1 MCPVVAGMEE
11 LKQVQA
17 ADEDR
22 NVGSRISKAFQSLQP
37 AFNITQS
44 RGTDEEAAAAE
55 AVRHGVALQKVAYES
70 LSSVS
75 SLNSLDLDA

>member
-1 MCPVVAGMEE
+1 MEE

-22 NVGSRISKAFQSLQP
+22 NVGSRISKAFQSWQP
-37 AFNITQS
+37 AFNITQAPPGAA
-44 RGTDEEAAAAE
+44 GTDEEAAAAD
-55 AVRHGVALQKVAYES
+55 AVRQGIMLQKISLDS

-75 SLNSLDLDA
+75 SLNSLDLDD